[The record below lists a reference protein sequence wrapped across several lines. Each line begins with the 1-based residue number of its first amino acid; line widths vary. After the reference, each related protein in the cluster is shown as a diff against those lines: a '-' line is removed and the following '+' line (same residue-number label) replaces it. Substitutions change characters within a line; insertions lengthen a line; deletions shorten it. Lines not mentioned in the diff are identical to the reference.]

1 MDIRQ
6 LRYFIAIAE
15 EKQITAAAQRL
26 HMAQPPLGQQLK
38 GMEQELGVQLVMR
51 TGKVLELTDA
61 GQALYKHALL
71 LTKLM
76 EEAET
81 EVKEIGIGMRGKLT
95 VGVNTLS
102 SSPLPQLLRAFK
114 TRYPGVT
121 YKIQQNESAQLLRL
135 IRERSIELAIVRLPL
150 ELSDFEV
157 LRLQSESFYFV
168 TAKTSTAE
176 SHAFT
181 YGDIQCYPLI
191 LPSTEGLGL
200 YQSIID
206 QFTERGL
213 QANVIGEC
221 SDIVTLLGWV
231 SSGDGATIIPES
243 ILKLYRGYDV
253 QSFAIA
259 DSQLTFATG
268 LIWLKDRYLTKAAL
282 HFIEL
287 MEEIIGRERTVK
299 EQED

>member
-15 EKQITAAAQRL
+15 EKQITVAAQRL
-26 HMAQPPLGQQLK
+26 HMTQPPLGQQLK
-38 GMEQELGVQLVMR
+38 GMEQELGVQLVIR

-61 GQALYKHALL
+61 GQALYKHALH
-71 LTKLM
+71 LTKLL
-76 EEAET
+76 EESEI
-81 EVKEIGIGMRGKLT
+81 EVKEIGSGTRGKLM

-102 SSPLPQLLRAFK
+102 CVPLPHILRIFK
-114 TRYPGVT
+114 SRYPSVT
-121 YKIQQNESAQLLRL
+121 YKIQQNESVQLLRL

-157 LRLQSESFYFV
+157 LKLQSEPFYFV
-168 TAKTSTAE
+168 TAKTSLPE
-176 SHAFT
+176 SQPFT
-181 YGDIQCYPLI
+181 YSDIQHYPLI
-191 LPSTEGLGL
+191 LPSREGLGL

-213 QANVIGEC
+213 HANVIGEC
-221 SDIVTLLGWV
+221 SDIVTLLEWV
-231 SSGDGATIIPES
+231 SSGDGTTIVPES
-243 ILKLYRGYDV
+243 ILKLHRGYEV
-253 QSFAIA
+253 QAFAIA

-268 LIWLKDRYLTKAAL
+268 LIWLKDRYLTKTAQ

-287 MEEIIGRERTVK
+287 MK
-299 EQED
+299 EMAYEAKEYRC